1 MKKKANKN
9 IQRIEYIAKEVQNLV
24 DKEFQKINYKLE
36 PNSPLDQLGL
46 QDGLNIIHEHTAVGE
61 LGVALEHIL
70 YVVYETGIKLGK
82 PSHELL
88 FELCKELQISS
99 SYLQE

>member
-1 MKKKANKN
+1 VKKKVNKN
-9 IQRIEYIAKEVQNLV
+9 IQKIECLAKEVQNLV

-46 QDGLNIIHEHTAVGE
+46 QDGLNIIHEYTAVGE

-70 YVVYETGIKLGK
+70 YMVHETGIKLGK
-82 PSHELL
+82 PSHELV
-88 FELCKELQISS
+88 FELCKELQIFNN
-99 SYLQE
+99 YLQE